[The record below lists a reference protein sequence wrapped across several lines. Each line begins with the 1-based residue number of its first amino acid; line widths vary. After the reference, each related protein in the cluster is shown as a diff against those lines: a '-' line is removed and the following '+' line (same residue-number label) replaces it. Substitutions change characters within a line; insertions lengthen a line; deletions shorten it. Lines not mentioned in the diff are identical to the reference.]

1 MKKPTNKT
9 TVKKPTGKKATK
21 RANPTI
27 SVNNVDQIS
36 TEVCRRVRELRRSH
50 DWSLEALSAA
60 CGVSRS
66 MLSQIERDEAN
77 PTLAVTARIAQAF
90 GMSLG
95 ELVESPQASTRIHV
109 IRANDREYHYRSDS
123 DCSIRTLSPLHL
135 EKDVEFYELEI
146 KIGCRLNSA
155 AHFERTREFITV
167 QKGRLRITS
176 GQEDIEL
183 NRGDSASYPAD
194 VPHCVVNEGRSTA
207 LAFLVVI
214 YE

>member
-1 MKKPTNKT
+1 MSKPTQRKPQKRP
-9 TVKKPTGKKATK
+9 VKK
-21 RANPTI
+21 RAESKVVANDD
-27 SVNNVDQIS
+27 VDQIS
-36 TEVCRRVRELRRSH
+36 SEVCRRVRELRRSNN
-50 DWSLEALSAA
+50 WSLEELSAA

-66 MLSQIERDEAN
+66 MLSQIERDAAN

-95 ELVESPQASTRIHV
+95 ELVESPTASTRIHV

-146 KIGCRLNSA
+146 KVGCQLESA

-167 QKGRLRITS
+167 QKGRIRVLS
-176 GQEDIEL
+176 GEEDVEL

-194 VPHCVVNEGRSTA
+194 VPHRIINKGRSTA

>member
-1 MKKPTNKT
+1 
-9 TVKKPTGKKATK
+9 
-21 RANPTI
+21 
-27 SVNNVDQIS
+27 
-36 TEVCRRVRELRRSH
+36 
-50 DWSLEALSAA
+50 
-60 CGVSRS
+60 

-95 ELVESPQASTRIHV
+95 ELVQSPLASTRIHV

-123 DCSIRTLSPLHL
+123 DCRIRTLSPLHL

-146 KIGCRLNSA
+146 EAGCQLESA

-167 QKGRLRITS
+167 QKGRLQVTS
-176 GQEDIEL
+176 SQESMEL

-194 VPHCVVNEGRSTA
+194 VPHCVKNPGRSTA
-207 LAFLVVI
+207 SAFLVVI
-214 YE
+214 YD

>member
-1 MKKPTNKT
+1 MSNPPDKKPKPQ
-9 TVKKPTGKKATK
+9 KKSRATAK
-21 RANPTI
+21 SDSA
-27 SVNNVDQIS
+27 SDDVDQIS
-36 TEVCRRVRELRRSH
+36 SEVCRRVRELRRNKN
-50 DWSLEALSAA
+50 WSLEKLSAA
-60 CGVSRS
+60 SGVSRS
-66 MLSQIERDEAN
+66 MLSQIERDQAN

-95 ELVESPQASTRIHV
+95 ELVESPTASTRIHV

-146 KIGCRLNSA
+146 KVGCRLESA

-167 QKGRLRITS
+167 QKGRIRIVS
-176 GQEDIEL
+176 GEENVEL
-183 NRGDSASYPAD
+183 NRGDSGSYPAD
-194 VPHCVVNEGRSTA
+194 VPHQIVNEGRSTA